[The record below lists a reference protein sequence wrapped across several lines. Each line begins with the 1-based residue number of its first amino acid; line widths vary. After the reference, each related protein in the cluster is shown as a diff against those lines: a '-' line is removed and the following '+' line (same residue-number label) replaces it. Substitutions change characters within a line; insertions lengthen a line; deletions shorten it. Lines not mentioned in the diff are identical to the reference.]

1 MRKPPEGP
9 GPKAIKKGMKKF
21 NKTMPATSA
30 NIPLS
35 NLRSK
40 PDSQQQRREL
50 WHPLPQIAPIVLHAN
65 LRSADIAAFEAN
77 ISDESTDSDSKSNK
91 HLLHLLL
98 ATYPQLIP
106 PSPNSTA
113 ATNNVRRLNPMVV
126 DDEYILAD
134 LAINL
139 RRLVDQYPIPYSDAS
154 KRKLAAAIQPRGSNE
169 YAEDEFVRITR
180 LTPATLPRTVQ
191 VHNACRNTL
200 KRIITYSHSH
210 TQLSSTTPTLSKSG
224 FVSLC
229 PTHGIDETDRYMY
242 DHEQSPSTPTTN
254 SCAKVRTEIRPIA
267 QISNSENEHTA
278 HAHAGVYVVE
288 WYVSFTDQIVFR
300 FNDSARFASEEIR
313 ALENPVVGSLKEYL
327 YVMSREDGQKLP
339 PPLIANDIHFH
350 LPKDKQKDDFRHAE
364 LDPLSRDYAGLPTP
378 ILIMGAPKLATIN
391 SLNFYGKINDAV
403 ENIDSALA
411 LMHSRVANNFI
422 CMSAP
427 DRLANP
433 LRPRV
438 GAYTLFQIRQIFRT
452 AYTAFRGAVLKAKET
467 HECLK
472 TAYSTDASDAHIG
485 LALQPQQQVPT
496 DTVLEVAV
504 HTGDWGA
511 GEFQNNKFV
520 MAYLQIAAA
529 VAAGVDFLYY
539 HVLPSRGVED
549 VVTYQH
555 VTEAKVLLKTVW
567 DFENDQNIDNILLED
582 VFKVLEARG
591 EEWVSGPLK

>member
-1 MRKPPEGP
+1 MSKSSG
-9 GPKAIKKGMKKF
+9 
-21 NKTMPATSA
+21 KTMRTSA

-35 NLRSK
+35 TLRSNHN
-40 PDSQQQRREL
+40 SQQQQRQPWL
-50 WHPLPQIAPIVLHAN
+50 QLPQIAPIVTHPN
-65 LRSADIAAFEAN
+65 LQTADIVAYETN
-77 ISDESTDSDSKSNK
+77 NENKNDNNDKSNNK

-98 ATYPQLIP
+98 VTYPQLIP

-113 ATNNVRRLNPMVV
+113 TTNNVRRLNPIVV
-126 DDEYILAD
+126 DDEYILVD

-139 RRLVDQYPIPYSDAS
+139 RRLVEQYPVIYNDSS
-154 KRKLAAAIQPRGSNE
+154 KQKLAAAIQPRGNE
-169 YAEDEFVRITR
+169 YGENEFLRVTR
-180 LTPATLPRTVQ
+180 LAPATLPRTVK

-200 KRIITYSHSH
+200 KRIITHSHSH
-210 TQLSSTTPTLSKSG
+210 TQHPSTTPTLSKSG

-229 PTHGIDETDRYMY
+229 PAHGIDEIDKYMY
-242 DHEQSPSTPTTN
+242 NHEQSSSTSITTTD
-254 SCAKVRTEIRPIA
+254 SGCAKVRTKVRPIA
-267 QISNSENEHTA
+267 NISSGENEHTS

-300 FNDSARFASEEIR
+300 FNNSARFASEEIR

-327 YVMSREDGQKLP
+327 YAMSREDGQKLP

-378 ILIMGAPKLATIN
+378 LLIMAVPKLAAIN
-391 SLNFYGKINDAV
+391 SSKFYGNIEAAV
-403 ENIDSALA
+403 KNIDSAVS
-411 LMHSRVANNFI
+411 LMKNPVANNFI

-438 GAYTLFQIRQIFRT
+438 GPYTLFQIRQIFRT
-452 AYTAFRGAVLKAKET
+452 AYTAFRGAVLKAKEAY
-467 HECLK
+467 ECLK
-472 TAYSTDASDAHIG
+472 TAYSTDAKDAHIG
-485 LALQPQQQVPT
+485 LALQQQHQVPT

-529 VAAGVDFLYY
+529 VAAGVDVLYY
-539 HVLPSRGVED
+539 HVLALGRED
-549 VVTYQH
+549 AVAYQH
-555 VTEAKVLLKTVW
+555 VTEANALLKTVW
-567 DFENDQNIDNILLED
+567 DFENGQNSDEVLLED

-591 EEWVSGPLK
+591 EEWIVGPAK